1 MTADAA
7 AVAANLRW
15 WETVGTPAGL
25 LLHAFHEDAKP
36 GDLAGDWAG
45 PCRTPGSDCGQH
57 PRAGRWAQAHIQN
70 RILIT
75 LTKTLGIFQRD
86 VVARGP
92 DTSPLVIENK
102 HTGERLELRR
112 LRMDGEVCLEL
123 RGSLPPRSEGPPLH
137 IHFEEHEEGKVHSG
151 VLTALVDGKRIQAGS
166 GQSVEFPRGSAHRW
180 WNEGEELLEFTG
192 YARPVVDLDRYLQ
205 AVFQVV
211 NAGPPNRPPII

>member
-1 MTADAA
+1 M
-7 AVAANLRW
+7 
-15 WETVGTPAGL
+15 
-25 LLHAFHEDAKP
+25 
-36 GDLAGDWAG
+36 
-45 PCRTPGSDCGQH
+45 
-57 PRAGRWAQAHIQN
+57 
-70 RILIT
+70 
-75 LTKTLGIFQRD
+75 LGIFRRD
-86 VVARGP
+86 AVARGP

-112 LRMDGEVCLEL
+112 LRMDGQVCLEL

-151 VLTALVDGKRIQAGS
+151 ILTALVDGKRIQAGS
-166 GQSVEFPRGSAHRW
+166 GESVELPRGSAHRW

-211 NAGPPNRPPII
+211 NAGPPNRPPIIYIAHAMLRHRKTQAVLLMPRPIQAVLFRIAFLIGSLLGRYRGEDWPGCPTRCTGAPLVTRVRPND